1 MKNTTIKAVVFDMGG
16 VFVRLGP
23 ISEVIG
29 EEDLSVEE
37 FWTGWLSSPVVRSF
51 ERGRCSAEVFG
62 EAIVKELGLAMS
74 GEEFIARFVQWP
86 KGFYPGAESLLRSLK
101 EGGMPISV
109 LSNTN
114 ALHWNKQID
123 HELITDLFDVQ
134 FTSYS
139 IDMVKPDAEIFEYV
153 VSKLDV
159 APEHILFLDDN
170 QPNIDG
176 ADAVG
181 IHAVRTRGIDE
192 VRVALESF
200 GLL

>member
-1 MKNTTIKAVVFDMGG
+1 MKHATIKAVVFDMGG

-29 EEDLSVEE
+29 EEDLSVED

-51 ERGRCSAEVFG
+51 ERGRCTPEVFG

-86 KGFYPGAESLLRSLK
+86 KGFFPGAEALLRSLK
-101 EGGMPISV
+101 ESGMAISV

-153 VSKLDV
+153 VAKLGV

-170 QPNIDG
+170 EPNVEG
-176 ADAVG
+176 AKAVG
-181 IHAVRTRGIDE
+181 LHAVRTRGTDE
-192 VRVALESF
+192 VRAALDSF